1 MSKGDKFCKWCG
13 AWLGNYL
20 TGETPEGQASYYSII
35 NRKYCPACYPYKRKQ
50 DIRSNMHYYR
60 KRKKELDKKRDQAF
74 IDLQAENKALKQ
86 MLMQLREEIDSLSIT
101 HDR

>member
-20 TGETPEGQASYYSII
+20 TGETPTGTASYYSII

-50 DIRSNMHYYR
+50 DIRTNMHYYR
-60 KRKKELDKKRDQAF
+60 KRKKELDKARDQRL
-74 IDLQAENKALKQ
+74 IDLIAENKALKAYIIE
-86 MLMQLREEIDSLSIT
+86 LREGVQ
-101 HDR
+101 HD

>member
-1 MSKGDKFCKWCG
+1 MKGDKNCKWCG

-60 KRKKELDKKRDQAF
+60 KRKKELDKVRDQRLL
-74 IDLQAENKALKQ
+74 DLIAENKALKAYIVE
-86 MLMQLREEIDSLSIT
+86 LREGAEK
-101 HDR
+101 

>member
-50 DIRSNMHYYR
+50 DIRTNMHYYR
-60 KRKKELDKKRDQAF
+60 KRKKKLEKERENRLIA
-74 IDLQAENKALKQ
+74 LTEENKALKAYIIE
-86 MLMQLREEIDSLSIT
+86 LREGVQ
-101 HDR
+101 HD

>member
-35 NRKYCPACYPYKRKQ
+35 NRKYCPECYPYKRKQ
-50 DIRSNMHYYR
+50 DIRTNMHYYR
-60 KRKKELDKKRDQAF
+60 KRKRELDKAKDQR
-74 IDLQAENKALKQ
+74 ISDLMAENKALRQ
-86 MLMQLREEIDSLSIT
+86 YITELREGVQ
-101 HDR
+101 HD